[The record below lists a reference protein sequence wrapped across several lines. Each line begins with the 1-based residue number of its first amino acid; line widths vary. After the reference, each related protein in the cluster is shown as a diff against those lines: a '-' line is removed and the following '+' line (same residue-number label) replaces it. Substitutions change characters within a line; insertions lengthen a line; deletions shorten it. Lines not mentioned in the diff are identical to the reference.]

1 MTLRSRAV
9 AILAMALLTGC
20 ASTTTPVGSTAAA
33 PVATLAPMFAEYWE
47 EALALRP
54 LQATFIGDARYNDQ
68 LPNTLSAEYRAK
80 EAAFDARWLARVKAI
95 DATGVSPADAL
106 SLDILRRNLERSI
119 EAARFPDHLMP
130 VNQFYNLAAQ
140 LAQLGTGTGAQPFK
154 TVADYAHWAKR
165 AAQIPVLFDQ
175 AIANMREGVAK
186 GVVQPDVL
194 MIKTL
199 SQLDALAVAKPED
212 SLFWKPVTAFPDS
225 FSDADRSRLT
235 AEYRQ
240 LIAGTVLPAYAR
252 LRDYIRADYLPQS
265 RKTVGLD
272 ALPDGAAWYA
282 SKVRAIT
289 TTALTPAEIHEIG
302 LKEVARIHTAMRGVM
317 QEVGYKGDLTAFFK
331 FVSEDPRFTF
341 ASEAAALD
349 AYNALSA
356 VVDQNSARL
365 FAVRPKAG
373 FEIRPVEAFR
383 AQSAAGGSY
392 QRPSE
397 DGTRPGIFYLN
408 TYDLPSRKTWAAE
421 SLFLHEAIPGHH
433 FQIGIQQELLGV
445 PAFRRFGSFTAYIEG
460 WGLYAESLGKE
471 LGVYRDPYQY
481 FGRLQAELFRAIR
494 LVVDTGLHAKGWSRQ
509 QVIDYMLANSA
520 QGLTQ
525 SVSETERYMAIPG
538 QALAYKIGELKI
550 IELRRRAEA
559 ALGNRF
565 DIKAFHSEVLKD
577 GSLPLDVLEAKIDRW
592 IAPKP

>member
-1 MTLRSRAV
+1 MFRHLVIAC
-9 AILAMALLTGC
+9 ALLSAAC
-20 ASTTTPVGSTAAA
+20 SAPTPQTAAV
-33 PVATLAPMFAEYWE
+33 PLDLAPMFARYWD
-47 EALALRP
+47 EALELDPLR
-54 LQATFIGDARYNDQ
+54 ATYIGDGRYNDR
-68 LPNTLSAEYRAK
+68 LPNLLSADYRAR
-80 EAAFDARWLARVKAI
+80 EAAFDARWLAEVKAI
-95 DATGVSPADAL
+95 SPAALTADDAL
-106 SLDILRRNLERSI
+106 SLDILRRQLERSI
-119 EAARFPDHLMP
+119 EAARFPEHLLP
-130 VNQFYNLAAQ
+130 INQFYNLAAQ

-154 TVADYAHWAKR
+154 TVADYQRWATR

-175 AIANMREGVAK
+175 AIANLREGAAK

-194 MIKTL
+194 MTKVL

-212 SLFWKPVTAFPDS
+212 SLFWKPVTAFPSD

-235 AEYRQ
+235 ADYRT
-240 LIAGTVLPAYAR
+240 LIAGAVLPAYVR
-252 LRDYIRADYLPQS
+252 LRDYIRDDYLPVC
-265 RKTVGLD
+265 RKSAGLA

-289 TTALTPAEIHEIG
+289 TTALTPADIHDIG
-302 LKEVARIHTAMRGVM
+302 LKEVARIHAEMRGVM
-317 QEVGYKGDLTAFFK
+317 QQVGFSGDLPAFFS
-331 FVSEDPRFTF
+331 FVSDDPRFTYP
-341 ASEAAALD
+341 SEAAALQ
-349 AYNALSA
+349 AYNDLSA
-356 VVDQNSARL
+356 VVDRGASRL

-397 DGTRPGIFYLN
+397 DGSRPGIFYLN

-433 FQIGIQQELLGV
+433 FQIGIQQELVGV

-471 LGVYRDPYQY
+471 LGVYRDPYPY

-494 LVVDTGLHAKGWSRQ
+494 LVVDTGLHSKGWTRQ

-525 SVSETERYMAIPG
+525 SISETERYMAIPG

-550 IELRRRAEA
+550 LELRHRAEA
-559 ALGNRF
+559 ALGSRF
-565 DIKAFHSEVLKD
+565 DIQAFHGEVLKD
-577 GSLPLDVLEAKIDRW
+577 GSVPLDVLATKIDRW
-592 IAPKP
+592 IAAQH